1 MSKETMNLEVLS
13 TRSGF
18 NSAVRHMT
26 KTIEIS
32 GALNNAN
39 LGDQLY
45 ERGDENLSGERG
57 ALLLR
62 MLLVD
67 KLSYKSVSVNLENV
81 ITDVSVLAK
90 EFEKWKGVD
99 LVAAYYHPDL
109 GLIIANPKIAEEL
122 ANFGMLRKRELL
134 VIYAGKGGEPA
145 GESCLKAAELA
156 VKFFEGS
163 KVKVP
168 PEILKGNFAAKKLKK
183 SAAEEESDRRAAP
196 ARAARAPKAAKPGKP
211 AKGARPAKGN
221 AAPPPPPPPKETR
234 VAPPAVTA
242 AAPAISRGPVRMTPM
257 YSVVVA
263 NELFHNGNVEAWKR
277 IIASY
282 NAKYPELQVFIYY
295 EGERILDINT
305 LFKWG
310 KVKHGSAIQ
319 FAVSG
324 NDIKDV
330 AKLQRYLVQGASHQF
345 EAFLHGPVNTVLKLF
360 G

>member
-1 MSKETMNLEVLS
+1 MSKESTNLEVLS

-18 NSAVRHMT
+18 NSAVRHMN

-32 GALNNAN
+32 GALGSSN
-39 LGDQLY
+39 LGDLLY

-67 KLSYKSVSVNLENV
+67 KLGYKCVSVNLES
-81 ITDVSVLAK
+81 IASDLPALAS

-99 LVAAYYHPDL
+99 LIAAYHHPDL
-109 GLIIANPKIAEEL
+109 GLLIANPKIADEL

-134 VIYAGKGGEPA
+134 VLYAGKGA
-145 GESCLKAAELA
+145 TASDDNSLKAAELA
-156 VKFFEGS
+156 VKFFEG
-163 KVKVP
+163 KKAKVP
-168 PEILKGNFAAKKLKK
+168 NELLSGNFSVKKLKK
-183 SAAEEESDRRAAP
+183 TEEEEAP
-196 ARAARAPKAAKPGKP
+196 AKATRAPKAAKAGKPGKP
-211 AKGARPAKGN
+211 ARGGAKAAK
-221 AAPPPPPPPKETR
+221 AAPAAAPAPKESAR
-234 VAPPAVTA
+234 VAPPVVTA
-242 AAPAISRGPVRMTPM
+242 AAPAITKGPVRMTPM
-257 YSVVVA
+257 YSVVVS

-277 IIASY
+277 IVASY
-282 NAKYPELQVFIYY
+282 KAKYPALEVYIYY
-295 EGERILDINT
+295 DGERILDINT

-330 AKLQRYLVQGASHQF
+330 AKLQRYFVQGASHMF
-345 EAFLHGPVNTVLKLF
+345 EAFLHGPVNTVLNLF